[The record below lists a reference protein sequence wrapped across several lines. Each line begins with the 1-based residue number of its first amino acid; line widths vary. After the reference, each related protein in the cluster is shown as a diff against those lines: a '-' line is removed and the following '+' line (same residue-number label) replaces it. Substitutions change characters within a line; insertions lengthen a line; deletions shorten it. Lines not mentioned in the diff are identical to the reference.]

1 MGREQE
7 IDLTSSMSGPDCP
20 WASLDS
26 MIRFSPQPH
35 LSHIRL
41 SSQCITYIALFKNFY
56 LFLFLVAVGLCCGA
70 QAFSGRR
77 EQGLLSVVFRL
88 LTALASSQSTGC
100 RHKGFVSCGTH
111 VLVVHGPV
119 APGV

>member
-1 MGREQE
+1 MSELELHLGGCRPNRPLKASWSPLPRDRALSPLPEKDPSTIRKVLLRLGAGREQE

-41 SSQCITYIALFKNFY
+41 SSQCITYIALLKIFY
-56 LFLFLVAVGLCCGA
+56 LFLFLVAVDL
-70 QAFSGRR
+70 R
-77 EQGLLSVVFRL
+77 
-88 LTALASSQSTGC
+88 
-100 RHKGFVSCGTH
+100 
-111 VLVVHGPV
+111 
-119 APGV
+119 